1 MVTKNMERRKI
12 LLRKNKVNE
21 LVNIQNEEHVNYTS
35 LFSNLCKD
43 IANGY
48 YDDKIE
54 QEDNSKIRV
63 NVYKEDVERAREKAK
78 EKGYGRLADYIEGI
92 IDYEVKKNRKY
103 LNWRN

>member
-1 MVTKNMERRKI
+1 M
-12 LLRKNKVNE
+12 NE

-78 EKGYGRLADYIEGI
+78 EKGYGRLADYIEDI
-92 IDYEVKKNRKY
+92 IDYEVENRKDY
-103 LNWRN
+103 QKK